1 MIPKVI
7 YQTWKTKNLSPE
19 QILIKNKIKELNPE
33 YDIILYDDNDIDIFI
48 KNNYDIEIYNTFK
61 LIKLGAMK
69 ADYWRLLILYKYGGI
84 YLDFDSSINKSL
96 NELIRDDDDAIIS
109 REKNLGL
116 FVQWCLIFKKEHPIL
131 LDCIN
136 RVTKNINNLFLN
148 KNKILDKDIIYCSG
162 PKALADSIN
171 SILKPYYN
179 KLTNNLYFEND
190 NDLNNDLNNIIN
202 IKSRFIGYDY
212 NDIFQ
217 FKHEYND
224 LLYINNKS
232 WRQDLVNVFN

>member
-1 MIPKVI
+1 MIPKII

-61 LIKLGAMK
+61 LIKIGAMK

-109 REKNLGL
+109 RERNLGY
-116 FVQWCLIFKKEHPIL
+116 FIQWCLIFSKEHPIL

-136 RVTKNINNLFLN
+136 RVTKNINNCYLN
-148 KNKILDKDIIYCSG
+148 KKKMSSKDLLYCSG
-162 PKALADSIN
+162 PGSLTDSIN
-171 SILKPYYN
+171 SVLKPHYN

-190 NDLNNDLNNIIN
+190 NDLNNIIN
-202 IKSRFIGYDY
+202 IKCRFIGYDY

-217 FKHEYND
+217 FKHEYNN
-224 LLYINNKS
+224 LLYIDNKP
-232 WRQDLVNVFN
+232 WLQNLDNIFN